1 MRLATLDS
9 NRIPTLSEVTQ
20 LWRLKQF
27 SSGVHLDDSQHAE
40 VIVCTASVTSCER
53 VASEYGVTGYEI
65 AMYIRSWGQ
74 QCPDDLLVDLK
85 KRHDRLLV
93 ERKIERAEA
102 EKLRQRQEEEEEVE
116 EERKRR
122 RREAARKR
130 AETKRQRELEATR
143 QSKLEANKL
152 AKQRGIEAR
161 RAKQR
166 KLLRKQF
173 KAAMK
178 IIEELYAK
186 HNLELKYPIVL
197 RGTIEDIRKDYI
209 LSLINGNKFFE
220 ALKWV
225 AYSIQAVLKTGSS
238 GMGGFVSTDMEL
250 DEDVS
255 WEDHKGFKRVYDQWE
270 VFECLRLVLSRM
282 GEPDLVARLFV
293 IWCGD
298 GPTPK
303 ALVMQG
309 GQDLIKST
317 NREAVSKMI
326 ECLKRSEPLHPFV
339 QKAER
344 RLKQLDSTERHP
356 SFDALDGCEF
366 EILLEKAFSK
376 RISDVSRTGGSGD
389 YGADL
394 ILEGPDKT
402 RVVVQAK
409 RWKQKVNLKAV
420 QEVIGAMSYYGA
432 DLGIVITTSGFFSS
446 AKNLA
451 QSSDIELWGEEEV
464 TRLLAGDV
472 SFSQLGSWR
481 TR

>member
-1 MRLATLDS
+1 
-9 NRIPTLSEVTQ
+9 
-20 LWRLKQF
+20 
-27 SSGVHLDDSQHAE
+27 
-40 VIVCTASVTSCER
+40 
-53 VASEYGVTGYEI
+53 
-65 AMYIRSWGQ
+65 
-74 QCPDDLLVDLK
+74 
-85 KRHDRLLV
+85 
-93 ERKIERAEA
+93 
-102 EKLRQRQEEEEEVE
+102 
-116 EERKRR
+116 
-122 RREAARKR
+122 
-130 AETKRQRELEATR
+130 
-143 QSKLEANKL
+143 
-152 AKQRGIEAR
+152 
-161 RAKQR
+161 
-166 KLLRKQF
+166 
-173 KAAMK
+173 MK
-178 IIEELYAK
+178 IIEDLFAK
-186 HNLELKYPIVL
+186 HNLELKYPTGP
-197 RGTIEDIRKDYI
+197 RSTIGSIQKDYV
-209 LSLINGNKFFE
+209 LSLVNGSKFFE
-220 ALKWV
+220 ALKGV
-225 AYSIQAVLKTGSS
+225 AYGIQAAIKTGSS
-238 GMGGFVSTDMEL
+238 GISGFVSTDMEL
-250 DEDVS
+250 DEDVFPDDQ
-255 WEDHKGFKRVYDQWE
+255 EGFERVYDRWE

-293 IWCGD
+293 IWCGE

-303 ALVMQG
+303 ALVMHA
-309 GQDLIKST
+309 GQDLIKSD
-317 NREAVSKMI
+317 NGEAVSKMI

-356 SFDALDGCEF
+356 SVDALDGCEF
-366 EILLEKAFSK
+366 EILLEKAFS
-376 RISDVSRTGGSGD
+376 RCVIDVSRTGGSGD

-472 SFSQLGSWR
+472 SFSQLGSWT